1 VNGWRKHN
9 WTPEGDEKLIELWNS
24 DRDLPEVASLLGM
37 TRDLVVRRA
46 SHLRVHH
53 KRPLRSRAKVAAARP
68 GRETESVPC
77 RCGGAV
83 SRYKGSTRSL
93 CDVCRTAAQ
102 SKKGHL
108 VDGMPPAQVAL
119 FMDLVTTL
127 ETAAPW
133 QREQIKQQMRSLQA
147 RAM

>member
-1 VNGWRKHN
+1 MKGWRKHN

-24 DRDLPEVASLLGM
+24 DLELPEVASLLGM

-53 KRPLRSRAKVAAARP
+53 KRPLRSRAKVATARP
-68 GRETESVPC
+68 GRETESVKC
-77 RCGGAV
+77 RCGRAV
-83 SRYKGSTRSL
+83 NRYKGSTRSL
-93 CDVCRTAAQ
+93 CDTCRHQAQ
-102 SKKGHL
+102 TQGT
-108 VDGMPPAQVAL
+108 VIRDGMQPSDVAR

-127 ETAAPW
+127 EVAPPW